1 MINNVLGGS
10 FVTVSG
16 GSGSTYVNGYNG
28 AQGVGN
34 MRYNTTMQRIEVYDG
49 NNWIQLA
56 MPDVMIDLNPETQ
69 SLLAW
74 ARKKRDQEQE
84 LERLVQN
91 YPALADAREN
101 LERAQEQLDMLATLA
116 RDDKLNA
123 TR

>member
-1 MINNVLGGS
+1 MINNVLAGS

-16 GSGSTYVNGYNG
+16 GSGSTYVYGNPN
-28 AQGVGN
+28 AQGLGN
-34 MRYNTTMQRIEVYDG
+34 MRYNTTTQRIEVYDG
-49 NNWIQLA
+49 NTWIQLQ
-56 MPDVMIDLNPETQ
+56 MPDVIVELNPEAQ
-69 SLLAW
+69 SLLSW

-84 LERLVQN
+84 LERLVKN

>member
-49 NNWIQLA
+49 NNWIQMQ
-56 MPDVMIDLNPETQ
+56 MPDVMIDLNPEAQ
-69 SLLAW
+69 SLLSW

>member
-1 MINNVLGGS
+1 MINNILSGS
-10 FVTVSG
+10 FITVSG
-16 GSGSTYVNGYNG
+16 GTGSTYVNGYNG
-28 AQGVGN
+28 SQGVGN

-56 MPDVMIDLNPETQ
+56 MPDVIVELNPEAQ

>member
-1 MINNVLGGS
+1 MINNILGGS
-10 FVTVSG
+10 FITVSG
-16 GSGSTYVNGYNG
+16 GSTSTYVNGYNG

-34 MRYNTTMQRIEVYDG
+34 MRYNTVTQKIEVYDG
-49 NNWIQLA
+49 NNWIQMQ
-56 MPDVMIDLNPETQ
+56 MPDVMIDLNPEAQ

-84 LERLVQN
+84 LERLVKN

>member
-1 MINNVLGGS
+1 MIKNVYGGS
-10 FVTVSG
+10 YVTVSG

-34 MRYNTTMQRIEVYDG
+34 MRYNTTMQKIEVYDG
-49 NNWIQLA
+49 NNWIQMQ
-56 MPDVMIDLNPETQ
+56 MPDVMIDLNPEAQ

-101 LERAQEQLDMLATLA
+101 LERAQEQLDMLAALA

>member
-1 MINNVLGGS
+1 
-10 FVTVSG
+10 
-16 GSGSTYVNGYNG
+16 
-28 AQGVGN
+28 
-34 MRYNTTMQRIEVYDG
+34 
-49 NNWIQLA
+49 
-56 MPDVMIDLNPETQ
+56 MIDLNPETQ

>member
-49 NNWIQLA
+49 NNWIQMQ
-56 MPDVMIDLNPETQ
+56 MPDVMIDLNPEAQ
-69 SLLAW
+69 SLLPW